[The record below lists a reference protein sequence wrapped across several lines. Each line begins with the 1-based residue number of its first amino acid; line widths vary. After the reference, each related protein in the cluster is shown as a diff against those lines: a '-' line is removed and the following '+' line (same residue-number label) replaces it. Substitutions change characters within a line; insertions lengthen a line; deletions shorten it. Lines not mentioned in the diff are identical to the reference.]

1 MRVTVMQLRQVV
13 YVSVAI
19 LAVVLA
25 TTSLHPITRAEADA
39 GFGAPALS
47 GTAVL
52 SREAWLDVGVTEVV
66 LLSEGMLVLLGVLGC
81 GLAVAGLEAFDLW
94 RERRAGKVAWLHTR
108 IATALKRDRLL
119 GELAVTPIVHLP
131 LWERF
136 GATVELCGQV
146 PTLWLRHAVLR
157 TVEQE
162 AARNVAV
169 YHIEDRITIVPSM
182 EALAA

>member
-1 MRVTVMQLRQVV
+1 MQLRQAM
-13 YVSVAI
+13 YVSVVI

-25 TTSLHPITRAEADA
+25 TMSLRPIAWAKADA
-39 GFGAPALS
+39 GFGTPALS
-47 GTAVL
+47 GTAFP
-52 SREAWLDVGVTEVV
+52 SREAWLDVGVAEV

-108 IATALKRDRLL
+108 IATALRRDRLL
-119 GELAVTPIVHLP
+119 GDLAVTPVVHLP
-131 LWERF
+131 LWEGF

-182 EALAA
+182 ETLAA

>member
-1 MRVTVMQLRQVV
+1 VQT
-13 YVSVAI
+13 
-19 LAVVLA
+19 
-25 TTSLHPITRAEADA
+25 DA
-39 GFGAPALS
+39 GFG
-47 GTAVL
+47 
-52 SREAWLDVGVTEVV
+52 DVGVTEV

-81 GLAVAGLEAFDLW
+81 GLVVAGFEAYDLW
-94 RERRAGKVAWLHTR
+94 RERRAGKVAWLNAR

-119 GELAVTPIVHLP
+119 RDLTVTPIVHLA
-131 LWERF
+131 LWEGF

-157 TVEQE
+157 AAEQE
-162 AARNVAV
+162 TARNVAV